1 MKYSVRNSIAVLL
14 LIFSVTYIFPKYTEK
29 KVKND
34 TYEPGPKLEHPLPF
48 ERDEDYE
55 KMAYQIYH
63 NFTDKPVEIW
73 VVFNYD
79 IAEMGLNGV
88 ARKIGN
94 HKYVIYLATHEKKI
108 LYHEV
113 AHVLTFEEGK
123 AGHCDTWKNYITEMG
138 YPKEADRY

>member
-14 LIFSVTYIFPKYTEK
+14 LIFSVTYIFPKYIEK
-29 KVKND
+29 KAKND
-34 TYEPGPKLEHPLPF
+34 TYNLNLDNPFPF

-55 KMAYQIYH
+55 KLAYQIYRS
-63 NFTDKPVEIW
+63 FSDKPVEIW

-79 IAEMGLNGV
+79 IVDMGLNGV

-123 AGHCDTWKNYITEMG
+123 SGHCDTWKNYITEMG
-138 YPKEADRY
+138 YSTEADRY